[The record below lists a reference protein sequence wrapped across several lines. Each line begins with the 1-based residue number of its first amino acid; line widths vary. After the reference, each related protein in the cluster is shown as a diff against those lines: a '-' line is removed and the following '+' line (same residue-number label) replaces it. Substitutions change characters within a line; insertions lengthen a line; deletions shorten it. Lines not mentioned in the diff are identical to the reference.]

1 MYEIRS
7 TKDGVAGAYEY
18 STSVPA
24 DYSFKQMLDMARD
37 IANENGYEASIYDD
51 ENEMVITIS
60 PKQYS
65 MGVAAR
71 AAENSSASRKSPA
84 STPSREPIASK
95 SPAYWAGVWSS
106 ARTWD

>member
-37 IANENGYEASIYDD
+37 IANENGLRGNVTKDRLD
-51 ENEMVITIS
+51 EGI
-60 PKQYS
+60 
-65 MGVAAR
+65 
-71 AAENSSASRKSPA
+71 
-84 STPSREPIASK
+84 
-95 SPAYWAGVWSS
+95 VWHLHEDQQLSEGL
-106 ARTWD
+106 ADELGANRCFKIINNKYLTKNGL